1 MPRTAAAGAGA
12 GAAAGAGAGATTG
25 AGAALGSG
33 ALASLLTG
41 SFETL
46 PLAGAAAAGAAAAGA
61 AAAGAAAGLEPAAP
75 ILNRFSPTRT
85 VCFSAANTSL
95 KTPFLGERISR
106 LTLSVSITR
115 INSSCSIGSPTSASA
130 TPISERLAQRA
141 DCFLVRR
148 CECVRT
154 LDDLLDRSL
163 GDRVGNRRHNDHKV
177 IGCKGKP
184 KRASEQAKQR
194 TNEKRHRERDV
205 VQQTH
210 THAHVTH
217 RAVPAAAKKRSCCV
231 AKTGF
236 SWRSNVVLRSMP
248 PAADDDDESNND
260 ECSCAKRLPTTES
273 GAATAR
279 TVKPRATYT
288 HAVNA
293 TP

>member
-1 MPRTAAAGAGA
+1 M
-12 GAAAGAGAGATTG
+12 
-25 AGAALGSG
+25 
-33 ALASLLTG
+33 
-41 SFETL
+41 
-46 PLAGAAAAGAAAAGA
+46 
-61 AAAGAAAGLEPAAP
+61 
-75 ILNRFSPTRT
+75 
-85 VCFSAANTSL
+85 
-95 KTPFLGERISR
+95 
-106 LTLSVSITR
+106 
-115 INSSCSIGSPTSASA
+115 GSPTSASA

-163 GDRVGNRRHNDHKV
+163 GDRVGNWRHNDHKV

-248 PAADDDDESNND
+248 AADDESNND